1 MKRPRHPNSYWWLVS
16 RWMDPWLVLR
26 WRLVR
31 TVLRCRVII
40 ATDVL
45 TQAVV
50 PSPPNPTLVA
60 WRRSEAP
67 RGGLRRFAADGRAA
81 RAPARARRH
90 ACSVA
95 CSRQREYD
103 HPAGVLRKGQEA
115 LLRRET
121 FGDDHVGVNVEIWS
135 GCEEVLRASACLS
148 SEGQGTRA
156 PGIEVLTGIT
166 PENGN
171 RAGGVDAEPINE
183 VRTRVAHETMPVRVH
198 RSVRGRRI
206 ALAGVTASQRFALD
220 HRTYIWITA
229 YLK

>member
-1 MKRPRHPNSYWWLVS
+1 M
-16 RWMDPWLVLR
+16 
-26 WRLVR
+26 
-31 TVLRCRVII
+31 
-40 ATDVL
+40 
-45 TQAVV
+45 
-50 PSPPNPTLVA
+50 
-60 WRRSEAP
+60 
-67 RGGLRRFAADGRAA
+67 
-81 RAPARARRH
+81 
-90 ACSVA
+90 
-95 CSRQREYD
+95 
-103 HPAGVLRKGQEA
+103 
-115 LLRRET
+115 
-121 FGDDHVGVNVEIWS
+121 GVNVEIWS

-156 PGIEVLTGIT
+156 PGREEVLTGIT